1 MPIVAKEKLNELNQ
15 ELRIRFST
23 LSQALSPRELKS
35 SNEGAGRGQW
45 SHPERLAATEANT
58 MQLHLA
64 VEDFKNILAEIK
76 KLK

>member
-35 SNEGAGRGQW
+35 SNEGAG
-45 SHPERLAATEANT
+45 TEANT